1 MKLSCQ
7 DSGISLIDDR
17 SIKKRL
23 YFDHIA
29 KIGPVNDTSLLS
41 EEEAWPIFVLIKS
54 KGFQLSQ
61 SDTSIFSGAQIM
73 NDCKQYSVCLV

>member
-1 MKLSCQ
+1 MLFCDSLSSLQVVISPMKSLCQ
-7 DSGISLIDDR
+7 NSDISLIDDR

-41 EEEAWPIFVLIKS
+41 EEEA
-54 KGFQLSQ
+54 
-61 SDTSIFSGAQIM
+61 
-73 NDCKQYSVCLV
+73 